1 MPTSSS
7 ISAALMCVCWEEKC
21 LIFTRFRSVH
31 WHVIKRVRVKG
42 VKRRTG
48 LECFSQTNVVSWMPI
63 WWWMESNSSLEF
75 SCMRRRHVRGK
86 NRETE
91 QRKEKKYWIFVKVH
105 LTAAK
110 NDAEWRN
117 GLKWCE
123 VCVHSCDIWLLSSF
137 SSSSLKT
144 FLWNEIEH
152 ATKTSVFRKK
162 TAVCN
167 KKS

>member
-1 MPTSSS
+1 MFF
-7 ISAALMCVCWEEKC
+7 ANKCRFLNANLMMNGIEFLTWILMHATMTCAGEKQ
-21 LIFTRFRSVH
+21 S
-31 WHVIKRVRVKG
+31 
-42 VKRRTG
+42 
-48 LECFSQTNVVSWMPI
+48 
-63 WWWMESNSSLEF
+63 
-75 SCMRRRHVRGK
+75 
-86 NRETE
+86 RE
-91 QRKEKKYWIFVKVH
+91 RKEKKYWIFVKVH

-110 NDAEWRN
+110 NDEDAEWRN

-167 KKS
+167 KKKLNFHFATLALARVTHPLISRFEITKQHTTGII

>member
-1 MPTSSS
+1 MFF
-7 ISAALMCVCWEEKC
+7 ANKCRFLNANLMMNGIEFLTWILMHATKTCV
-21 LIFTRFRSVH
+21 
-31 WHVIKRVRVKG
+31 
-42 VKRRTG
+42 
-48 LECFSQTNVVSWMPI
+48 
-63 WWWMESNSSLEF
+63 
-75 SCMRRRHVRGK
+75 GK
-86 NRETE
+86 NRAE
-91 QRKEKKYWIFVKVH
+91 KEKKYWIFVKVH

-110 NDAEWRN
+110 KQRREGEWWN

-167 KKS
+167 KKKLKFHFATLVLARVTHPLISRFEITKQHTTGII